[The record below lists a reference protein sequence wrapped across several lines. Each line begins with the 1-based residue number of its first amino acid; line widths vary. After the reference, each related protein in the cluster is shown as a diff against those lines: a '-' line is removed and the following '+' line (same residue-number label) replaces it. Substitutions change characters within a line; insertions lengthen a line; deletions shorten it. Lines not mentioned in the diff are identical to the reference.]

1 MAIIFDDKYHKITKT
16 VTDFVH
22 ETTEIEMNVYSNE
35 ETRELEKRIE
45 NKRATFKGNVHNL
58 LEQNMLGLME
68 KTSKIKPVDEIEDA
82 EEFFKEHPEIEKEYR
97 KIQEIQDE
105 GLILADEIT
114 KVEVDI
120 EKLKYKELWQTLGLD
135 EELCKRIEYLG
146 TKMIGVD
153 GIQKAE
159 LPELYLAVKTKIVG
173 EIVDC

>member
-1 MAIIFDDKYHKITKT
+1 MAIFFDEKYHKITKT
-16 VTDFVH
+16 VTDFVN

-35 ETRELEKRIE
+35 GTRELEKRIE
-45 NKRATFKGNVHNL
+45 NKREAFKGNVHNL

-105 GLILADEIT
+105 GLILVDELT
-114 KVEVDI
+114 KVEVDL
-120 EKLKYKELWQTLGLD
+120 EKLKYKDLWKTLGLD
-135 EELCKRIEYLG
+135 EELCKRIDYLG

-159 LPELYLAVKTKIVG
+159 LSELYSVVKTKIVG